1 MRGWLRSAV
10 TVAVALVTV
19 MGAVVPAGAEDSPTV
34 QRARARLEAAR
45 AEAAAATQAYVDAVG
60 LLGRTEVRVAGL
72 EARIPRL
79 EAKSTELRELLAQ
92 RAADL
97 YSGGNASGLIA
108 VQQAIDRNDLTQ
120 VGRAAHLADAAQAD
134 VDANADEYEATQASL
149 EATRDELK
157 TAREEQAAQA
167 DVDANADEYE
177 ATQASL
183 EATRDEL
190 KTAREEQAAQ
200 ADEAGRHSDEVNVAL
215 ERANSILREAEQE
228 QSLQRYFA
236 AMQAQQ
242 NAALA
247 AALAALSTGG
257 PPPDEPDAQQLPA
270 DPALAGEIPVLTMP
284 CPVTGLVTFV
294 DDWGQPR
301 SGWRVHQ
308 GTDMFAP
315 AGTPNIAVGNGV
327 ARAKVGGLGGN
338 SIWLVTDDGHA
349 YYYAHLE
356 RFEGVFA
363 EDGTRRVVQGEV
375 VGYTGNTGNAAGGPM
390 HTHFQIHPRA
400 TGPLN
405 PFPLLR
411 DMCAIPSAPPPPPA
425 PPVAPDVNVETTAP
439 VAPIAGP

>member
-1 MRGWLRSAV
+1 MRRWLRSAV
-10 TVAVALVTV
+10 TGAVALATV
-19 MGAVVPAGAEDSPTV
+19 MGAVVPATAEDSPTV

-45 AEAAAATQAYVDAVG
+45 AEATAATQAYVDAVG
-60 LLGRTEVRVAGL
+60 LLGRTELRIAGL

-79 EAKSTELRELLAQ
+79 EARSTELRELLAQ
-92 RAADL
+92 RSADL
-97 YSGGNASGLIA
+97 YSGGDAAGMIA
-108 VQQAIDRNDLTQ
+108 VQRAIDENDLTQ
-120 VGRAAHLADAAQAD
+120 VGRTAHLADAAQAD
-134 VDANADEYEATQASL
+134 VDANADEFEATQASL
-149 EATRDELK
+149 ETTRDELK

-167 DVDANADEYE
+167 DA
-177 ATQASL
+177 
-183 EATRDEL
+183 
-190 KTAREEQAAQ
+190 
-200 ADEAGRHSDEVNVAL
+200 AGRHSDEVNVAL

-236 AMQAQQ
+236 AIEAQQ

-270 DPALAGEIPVLTMP
+270 DPALAGEIPVLMMP

-301 SGWRVHQ
+301 SSWRVHQ

-439 VAPIAGP
+439 PAPVAGP